1 MRALKRAAK
10 LQLPEKAVALLV
22 VAAVALML
30 VPMLVVARYNVPCAD
45 DYHYGAST
53 YHTWQATHS
62 LAAVLRGRRWPSGMP
77 TGRAPTA
84 LYS

>member
-53 YHTWQATHS
+53 YHTCGMAGYA
-62 LAAVLRGRRWPSGMP
+62 LACSRCKGRRGEG
-77 TGRAPTA
+77 GRAVCELA
-84 LYS
+84 GHL